1 MSQSNCWVWYS
12 RCYFRLF
19 FFLSPLIILT
29 RRCYKNS
36 IKNNKQSNKT
46 DQKRKQQQQSQQR
59 FWKIPA
65 DLWDATQSLFLFSV
79 AFWFLENQL
88 GPIVHAVKH
97 FTHSVKPRIEKP
109 DSMERCLGLLQLG
122 EERRRVL
129 GCYMYECYSR
139 KTGRCVND
147 VCFLFLHLLI
157 STPIAPVQTYLIK
170 WLLLPAHFFLV

>member
-1 MSQSNCWVWYS
+1 MSQSDCWVWYS

-109 DSMERCLGLLQLG
+109 DSMERCLGLLQVG
-122 EERRRVL
+122 EESFRMLHVWML
-129 GCYMYECYSR
+129 QQKDWTLC
-139 KTGRCVND
+139 KRC
-147 VCFLFLHLLI
+147 LFSLFTSLI

>member
-1 MSQSNCWVWYS
+1 MSQSDCWVWYS
-12 RCYFRLF
+12 RCYFRLLF
-19 FFLSPLIILT
+19 KPVNNF
-29 RRCYKNS
+29 NS
-36 IKNNKQSNKT
+36 QMLQKFHQKQQTVKQNRS
-46 DQKRKQQQQSQQR
+46 KRKQQQQSQQW

-122 EERRRVL
+122 EESFRMLHVWML
-129 GCYMYECYSR
+129 QQKDWTLCE
-139 KTGRCVND
+139 RC
-147 VCFLFLHLLI
+147 LFSLFTSLI